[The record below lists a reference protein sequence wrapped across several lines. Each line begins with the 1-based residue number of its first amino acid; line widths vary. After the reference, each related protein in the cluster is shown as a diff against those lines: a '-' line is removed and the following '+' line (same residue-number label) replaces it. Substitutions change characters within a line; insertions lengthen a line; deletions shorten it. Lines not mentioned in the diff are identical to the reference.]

1 MGIEVN
7 EEDVTG
13 SFSFRIERRKLR
25 KWKRRIGVV
34 LLMLGA
40 SMAAWF
46 HF

>member
-25 KWKRRIGVV
+25 KWRRWIGAALLALGAGLGV
-34 LLMLGA
+34 LL
-40 SMAAWF
+40 
-46 HF
+46 